1 MYFDSNALAI
11 GSVLW
16 GSVVSS
22 DIWTLARREGG
33 RGSCLLGGRPPGIF
47 IAVEISNITN
57 IIINTNNNINFCI
70 SIKINVN
77 SNLYRN
83 I

>member
-22 DIWTLARREGG
+22 DIWTLARREGEDPASY
-33 RGSCLLGGRPPGIF
+33 RGRPPGIF
-47 IAVEISNITN
+47 IAVEISKITN